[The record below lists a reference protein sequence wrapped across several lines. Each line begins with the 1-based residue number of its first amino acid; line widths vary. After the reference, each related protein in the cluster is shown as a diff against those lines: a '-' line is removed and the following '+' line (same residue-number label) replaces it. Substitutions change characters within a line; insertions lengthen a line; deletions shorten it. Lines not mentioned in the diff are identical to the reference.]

1 MLYTGIFTWNTE
13 EPLGRTDGVRD
24 TWSEDSHEKPVTPD
38 KHREWRQ
45 HTHTQTHT
53 HTHSQALCDK
63 SQVNPLI
70 GSREGGG
77 GVGTKAYNEGGGGVL
92 RLTIGWELS

>member
-1 MLYTGIFTWNTE
+1 M
-13 EPLGRTDGVRD
+13 EPPGRTDGVQD

-45 HTHTQTHT
+45 HTHT
-53 HTHSQALCDK
+53 HSQALCDG

-70 GSREGGG
+70 GSGEGGG
-77 GVGTKAYNEGGGGVL
+77 GVGTKAYNEGERRRRRGREGGCV
-92 RLTIGWELS
+92 